1 MATTLCSVP
10 KLSPLLIS
18 SAKTNENNA
27 IPITIINTDDL
38 PLIVFNI
45 AIVSY
50 FKYIVAK
57 NTIFLLIIKTNYF
70 LIINE
75 TVLIFVS
82 ETSIILKRYFSIMT
96 SSPNLGISSV

>member
-1 MATTLCSVP
+1 MSQTRFIDCILDLAPAFCLSVLSTLFIKSSRSISIPLTLATTVCSLP

-45 AIVSY
+45 AIVS
-50 FKYIVAK
+50 
-57 NTIFLLIIKTNYF
+57 
-70 LIINE
+70 
-75 TVLIFVS
+75 
-82 ETSIILKRYFSIMT
+82 
-96 SSPNLGISSV
+96 